1 MKGAGNMYNSKNMN
15 FGLMMH
21 LAKKDDLDYEVEESY
36 HSIIKENPG
45 IDQATACR
53 YALDEWDII
62 Y

>member
-1 MKGAGNMYNSKNMN
+1 MYNSKNMN
-15 FGLMMH
+15 FGLMMR

-53 YALDEWDII
+53 YALDEWGII